1 MNEQPARP
9 EDRFAGDFGVIGLE
23 AMTAELISR
32 AVDSKHGHAQQ
43 TLYKHGHTTVAIFGF
58 GAGSGLPQHA
68 AKGVVTVQVLIG
80 EVTLETPDG
89 ANRLVAGQL
98 ARLAPGVEHAV
109 QTEREAAILV
119 HVALDPHGT

>member
-1 MNEQPARP
+1 
-9 EDRFAGDFGVIGLE
+9 
-23 AMTAELISR
+23 
-32 AVDSKHGHAQQ
+32 
-43 TLYKHGHTTVAIFGF
+43 
-58 GAGSGLPQHA
+58 
-68 AKGVVTVQVLIG
+68 
-80 EVTLETPDG
+80 VTLETPDG